1 MAEPVRPRQLPLELG
16 HAPGRSRDDLVVTPA
31 NADAVALIDRWP
43 QWPGAAAVL
52 FGPAGSGKTHL
63 GEVWS
68 ARSGARLLDRRSLSR
83 AMAHGPA
90 LVDDADGGELDEA
103 GLFHLINAARE
114 DGTHVLLL
122 ARRPPSAWPV
132 TLPDLASRLRAAT
145 QAEVL
150 EPDDL
155 LLAGVITKLFSDRQV
170 EIDPQLAQFLVR
182 RIERSLA
189 AAMAVVERLD
199 RAALEQKARMT
210 RSFAA
215 TILRGNDDTDDNLA
229 P

>member
-1 MAEPVRPRQLPLELG
+1 MAEPLRPRQLPLELG
-16 HAPGRSRDDLVVTPA
+16 HSPGRSRDDLVVTPA

-43 QWPGAAAVL
+43 HWPGAAAVL

-68 ARSGARLLDRRSLSR
+68 ARSGARLLDRRSLS
-83 AMAHGPA
+83 ALGPGPA
-90 LVDDADGGELDEA
+90 WVDDADGRELDQA

-114 DGTHVLLL
+114 EGTHVLLL

-132 TLPDLASRLRAAT
+132 NLPDLASRLRAAT

-150 EPDDL
+150 EPDDV
-155 LLAGVITKLFSDRQV
+155 LLAGVITKLFADRQV
-170 EIDPQLAQFLVR
+170 DIDPQLAQFLVR

-189 AAMAVVERLD
+189 AAMAVVDRLD

-215 TILRGNDDTDDNLA
+215 TILRGNDDSDDNLA